1 MNVRTLKDS
10 VGAVFS
16 PKVSADS
23 VYLSGSETN
32 LTTKLNNID
41 SHTGNSD
48 IHITSSEK
56 TSWNNKY
63 DKPSSGI
70 PKTDLASGVQTSLG
84 KADTAWQNPSST
96 TTTINGT
103 LFFNGGDQ
111 NGASKIHLGANGQ
124 ITRENNTLFGF
135 QNSNRLDVGSPN
147 YPVNIRTNSLTY
159 NGNNFVSS
167 TTPTA
172 NWGETVTV
180 GTVAGTN
187 LKFVMPANPSSG
199 GNYLPLSGGTVT
211 GATSFTNTTA
221 STSTSTGAVKIS
233 GGLGVAGHIYAG
245 AVHNAVWNDLV
256 DSIPVDEECIL
267 EYGCCYC
274 FDGKK
279 YTKSSKYLDEGI
291 IGIYSD
297 TYGFK
302 MGSEEDKKKI
312 DVAVAGFVLAYV
324 DKEYPVGTPLTCTE
338 NGYLT
343 EIKKEDKIEYPERI
357 VATYW
362 KNEPAEEWGTKDRK
376 VKVNGRKWVKIK

>member
-84 KADTAWQNPSST
+84 KADTAWQNPSNT

-111 NGASKIHLGANGQ
+111 NGASKINLGANGQ
-124 ITRENNTLFGF
+124 ITRENATILGF
-135 QNSNRLDVGSPN
+135 QNTNRLDVGSTS
-147 YPVNIRTNSLTY
+147 YPVNIRASSLSY

-167 TTPTA
+167 TNPTA

-199 GNYLPLSGGTVT
+199 DNYLPLSGGTVT
-211 GATSFTNTTA
+211 GDTSFTSITA